1 MNRIKLYIPALIW
14 MAIIFVLSTP
24 SFSSALTSGI
34 LSRTLD
40 FFDIEYNAYSLDK
53 IDFFVRKSAHVTV
66 YSILAVLWF
75 KGLVKGTRMSI
86 AKAALTVLAI
96 SVLWAASDEFHQY
109 LEGSQRTGKISDVM
123 LDSTAAALSLAVI
136 APIENKKKKNAAFK
150 RRFKT
155 YYKDSKLNF

>member
-1 MNRIKLYIPALIW
+1 MNRIKPYIPALIW
-14 MAIIFVLSTP
+14 MAVIFVLSTP

-34 LSRTLD
+34 ISRTLD
-40 FFDIEYNAYSLDK
+40 FFDIEYNAYSLNE
-53 IDFFVRKSAHVTV
+53 IDFFVRKAAHVTV

-109 LEGSQRTGKISDVM
+109 LEGGQRTGKVSDVM

-136 APIENKKKKNAAFK
+136 APIVNKKKKNAAFK

>member
-1 MNRIKLYIPALIW
+1 MSRIKPYIPALIW

-53 IDFFVRKSAHVTV
+53 IDFFVRKAAHVTV

>member
-1 MNRIKLYIPALIW
+1 MIRIKPYIPALIW

-24 SFSSALTSGI
+24 SFSSTLTSGI

-40 FFDIEYNAYSLDK
+40 FFDIEYNAHSLNE
-53 IDFFVRKSAHVTV
+53 IDFFVRKAAHVTV

-75 KGLVKGTRMSI
+75 RGLVKGSRMSI
-86 AKAALTVLAI
+86 AKAAMTVLAI

-109 LEGSQRTGKISDVM
+109 LEGSQRTGKIADVM
-123 LDSTAAALSLAVI
+123 LDSTAAAVSLAVI
-136 APIENKKKKNAAFK
+136 GPIENKKKKNAAFR

-155 YYKDSKLNF
+155 YYKDTKLNF

>member
-1 MNRIKLYIPALIW
+1 MTRIKPYIPALIW

-24 SFSSALTSGI
+24 SFSSTLTSGI

-40 FFDIEYNAYSLDK
+40 FFDIEYNAHSLNE
-53 IDFFVRKSAHVTV
+53 IDFFVRKAAHVTV
-66 YSILAVLWF
+66 YSVLAVLWF
-75 KGLVKGTRMSI
+75 RGLVKGSRMSI

-109 LEGSQRTGKISDVM
+109 LEGSQRTGKVSDVM

-136 APIENKKKKNAAFK
+136 GPIENKKKKNAASK